1 MILDY
6 RWFSFDDMDLK
17 QLYDCDVK
25 YAKYLFSE
33 LIIWIELLWG
43 RFLIGSIITEFE

>member
-1 MILDY
+1 MI
-6 RWFSFDDMDLK
+6 WILK
-17 QLYDCDVK
+17 QLFDCDVDRHIYE

-33 LIIWIELLWG
+33 LIIWIKLLWG